1 MEDLKGF
8 KKSLEALDRRFE
20 EWIAPINEVEQSTMF
35 KVNKDGYTLAD
46 AKREVD
52 EVVRKQ
58 LSQYDPYPEMY
69 SLIDSLCGFYLET
82 SPKNRARIRRTV
94 RDKNGVWSALINY
107 IYWAAAHLASPSD
120 DKWLC
125 QGLAAVSIEDCN
137 FDYRDTLMAVAELD
151 PQPFFNEAA
160 GVSSSKVP
168 RGGSGPVSDML
179 NNFQRYAV
187 LSERR
192 RKPGLATSPP
202 WKKRVYF
209 AGSVPA
215 GTPAGKTGT
224 DPERSSWWASLW
236 KALRD
241 RPK

>member
-107 IYWAAAHLASPSD
+107 IYWAAAHLASPPD

-137 FDYRDTLMAVAELD
+137 FDYRDTLW
-151 PQPFFNEAA
+151 PWRNFGWRQ
-160 GVSSSKVP
+160 K
-168 RGGSGPVSDML
+168 GPVLTL
-179 NNFQRYAV
+179 NH
-187 LSERR
+187 SSTRR
-192 RKPGLATSPP
+192 LGCPAAR
-202 WKKRVYF
+202 F
-209 AGSVPA
+209 PA
-215 GTPAGKTGT
+215 GGVA
-224 DPERSSWWASLW
+224 RSAIC
-236 KALRD
+236 
-241 RPK
+241 